1 MQSATPALLL
11 MRACG
16 KRSRTAQR
24 FHWGATRGKA
34 ALDQL
39 ATQDEARSR
48 QEAWPW
54 VVMNREAHPE
64 WGEIH
69 LHALLADFLTALTL
83 WRIGALLAEQ
93 MESFQAGETMGRSG

>member
-1 MQSATPALLL
+1 
-11 MRACG
+11 
-16 KRSRTAQR
+16 
-24 FHWGATRGKA
+24 
-34 ALDQL
+34 
-39 ATQDEARSR
+39 
-48 QEAWPW
+48 
-54 VVMNREAHPE
+54 MNREAHPE